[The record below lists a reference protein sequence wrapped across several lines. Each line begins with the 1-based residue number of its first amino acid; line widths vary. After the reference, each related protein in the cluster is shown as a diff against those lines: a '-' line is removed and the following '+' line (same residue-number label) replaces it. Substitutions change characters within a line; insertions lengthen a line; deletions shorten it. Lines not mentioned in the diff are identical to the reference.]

1 MDKKQ
6 KQTIDEEQDLSARV
20 KYELLSLLK
29 SFVVCFIFVFLLT
42 SFIAKPIRVTGESMV
57 PSLED
62 GEIGFTNVF
71 KAKTQD
77 VKRSDIVIV
86 HAKNINELWVKR
98 VVGLPGEVIEA
109 KDDKVY
115 INGKLLEEEYL
126 DTEYANNF
134 RKYENF
140 TRDFPPVKLSEDEYF
155 LMGDNRVVSYDSRV
169 VGAFHKKDIVGKD
182 AYILFPFDE
191 IKIVD

>member
-1 MDKKQ
+1 MYKKH
-6 KQTIDEEQDLSARV
+6 KQTIDQEDLGSRV
-20 KYELLSLLK
+20 KYELISLLK

-57 PSLED
+57 PTLLD
-62 GEIGFTNVF
+62 GEMGFTNVF
-71 KAKTQD
+71 KVKTQEI
-77 VKRSDIVIV
+77 KRSDVVIV
-86 HAKNINELWVKR
+86 RAKNINELWVKR
-98 VVGLPGEVIEA
+98 VIGLPGEVIEA
-109 KDDKVY
+109 KNDKVY
-115 INGKLLEEEYL
+115 IDGKLLEEDYL
-126 DTEYANNF
+126 DTDYANNF

-140 TRDFPPVKLSEDEYF
+140 TRDFAPIKLSDDEYF

-169 VGAFHKKDIVGKD
+169 VGAFHEKDIIGKD